1 MKDGL
6 KKVYQVISADFGKG
20 SVLNYDYVQVFGR
33 GMYQS
38 YPQRYEEILKG
49 MTETS
54 GLGFYKE
61 LIVCSMEYTY
71 MPPSM

>member
-1 MKDGL
+1 MKCGL
-6 KKVYQVISADFGKG
+6 KKVYPVISADFGKG
-20 SVLNYDYVQVFGR
+20 SVLNYDYVRVFGR

-54 GLGFYKE
+54 GLGFYKA

-71 MPPSM
+71 MPLSM

>member
-1 MKDGL
+1 
-6 KKVYQVISADFGKG
+6 
-20 SVLNYDYVQVFGR
+20 
-33 GMYQS
+33 MYQS

-61 LIVCSMEYTY
+61 LIACSMEYTY

>member
-1 MKDGL
+1 MKGGL
-6 KKVYQVISADFGKG
+6 KNVYQVISADFGKG
-20 SVLNYDYVQVFGR
+20 SVLNYDHVQVFGR

-61 LIVCSMEYTY
+61 LTVCSMEYTY